1 MLRAHPFLREARA
14 WCSEVGEIN
23 EHLDRVFKQVM
34 SRISSSPSPVA
45 PTSPA
50 QRATSN
56 GGLPSTVRGLTA
68 NVRRTP
74 GTLLVA
80 LGAIWLLTLVVYLI
94 ARNGLNDAR
103 TSAQTIDRAD
113 EPNVVNARLIAS
125 SLTDMHAHVANAFLV
140 GFGEYSADWNVYERQ
155 RETVASTLALVQQNN
170 VAPDAIDTS
179 RQLAL
184 DFGVYQDRIAR
195 AAENQAQNFPVGL
208 SYFREAN
215 DLIQQKLLPAAD
227 RLAQSGDSA
236 LEETYASRVS
246 GVQTAASGVI
256 IAGFLLLATLTA
268 TQVFLMWRTHRMF
281 NPPLICATLLAIVLA
296 VRTASAL
303 EATSERLTE
312 GRDGPYASLF
322 DLTRARVLGYSANTD
337 KSLWLLSQQDPPYQ
351 TSFNLTTP
359 QVEGLL
365 NDAVNSLPAAQRQ
378 TGQAAL
384 MDWANYTAID
394 MQLRAQERAGD
405 HASAVRNAVGTAPT
419 ESDGALATFDQTI
432 GQLIDANQADFD
444 ARTQQVLDDL
454 GGPVGAETLLPV
466 SAVLIAA
473 LAWLGLQPRISEY
486 R

>member
-1 MLRAHPFLREARA
+1 M
-14 WCSEVGEIN
+14 
-23 EHLDRVFKQVM
+23 
-34 SRISSSPSPVA
+34 
-45 PTSPA
+45 
-50 QRATSN
+50 
-56 GGLPSTVRGLTA
+56 
-68 NVRRTP
+68 RRTP

-80 LGAIWLLTLVVYLI
+80 LGAIWLLTLVMYLI
-94 ARNGLNDAR
+94 ARHGLIDAR
-103 TSAQTIDRAD
+103 TSAQTMDRTD

-140 GFGEYSADWNVYERQ
+140 GFGEHSGDWDVYERQ
-155 RETVASTLALVQQNN
+155 RETVASTLALVQRNN
-170 VAPDAIDTS
+170 VAPDAVDTS

-184 DFGVYQDRIAR
+184 DFGLYQDRIAR
-195 AAENQAQNFPVGL
+195 AAENQAQDFPVGL

-215 DLIQQKLLPAAD
+215 DLIHQKLLPAAD
-227 RLAQSGDSA
+227 QLAQSADSA

-256 IAGFLLLATLTA
+256 VTGLLLLATLVA
-268 TQVFLMWRTHRMF
+268 TQVFVMRRTHRTF
-281 NPPLICATLLAIVLA
+281 NPPLIVATLLAIALTA
-296 VRTASAL
+296 RTASTL
-303 EATSERLTE
+303 GATSERLTE

-337 KSLWLLSQQDPPYQ
+337 KSLWLLSQQDPLYQ
-351 TSFNLTTP
+351 ASFDSTTP

-365 NDAVNSLPAAQRQ
+365 NEAVNTLPAAQTQ
-378 TGQAAL
+378 SGQAAL
-384 MDWANYTAID
+384 TAWANYTAID
-394 MQLRAQERAGD
+394 MQLRAQDRAGY

-444 ARTQQVLDDL
+444 SRMQQVLDDL
-454 GGPVGAETLLPV
+454 GGPLGAETLLPIT
-466 SAVLIAA
+466 AVLIAA